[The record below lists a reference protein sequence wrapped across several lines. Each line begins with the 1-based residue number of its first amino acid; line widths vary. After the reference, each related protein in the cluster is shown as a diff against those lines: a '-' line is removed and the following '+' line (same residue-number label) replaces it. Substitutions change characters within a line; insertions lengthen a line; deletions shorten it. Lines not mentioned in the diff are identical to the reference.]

1 MVVKSVFKER
11 RRAHGMQDPQ
21 SWTRTFTSI
30 FTEKESKRKNTTRQ
44 QYASAY
50 RKSKT
55 PQRALFCVYSNA
67 FSRIKYCESVPS
79 NFLLECKRSP
89 GINTCQWLPE
99 GHLLGMPF
107 VHLGL
112 SFR

>member
-1 MVVKSVFKER
+1 MLRLIAKVKHPKEHFFVF
-11 RRAHGMQDPQ
+11 
-21 SWTRTFTSI
+21 
-30 FTEKESKRKNTTRQ
+30 
-44 QYASAY
+44 
-50 RKSKT
+50 
-55 PQRALFCVYSNA
+55 YSYA
-67 FSRIKYCESVPS
+67 FSRIKYCESIPS
-79 NFLLECKRSP
+79 NFLLECKRGP